1 MGDSCPIAQLP
12 SPIRPPTLHGR
23 IVKDGARVVT
33 EDVDGDRGPTRT
45 KVNRNRRGL
54 IAGDC
59 SVAQLALAIFA
70 PALHGT
76 VVEDGA
82 RVSIACGDRHG
93 GAIRAKIDQDR

>member
-1 MGDSCPIAQLP
+1 MVA
-12 SPIRPPTLHGR
+12 
-23 IVKDGARVVT
+23 

-54 IAGDC
+54 IGGGGS

-76 VVEDGA
+76 VVKDGA